1 MVLSQALFLSLGEIT
16 EPLITCYRL
25 GLVLH
30 ELYAK
35 GSYQGEALDG
45 LTGNQATMAEFNFR
59 LHELEH
65 LGVLK
70 SHPNYPSKAFRL
82 LGRKGESAEDVAC
95 TIDPFCYL
103 SHLSAMSHH
112 GLTNRLPVKLFVSSP
127 SLPTWKAEAEA
138 RMKKD
143 LGADYDDY
151 CGNGMPRLVRLRLS
165 KIGRMDVHRFQS
177 NHWGAYINV
186 RGRTLRVSSIGRTFL
201 DMLRNAELCGGMRHV
216 LEVFELHAETYLPLI
231 VDEVDRHG
239 SPIDKVRAGYILD
252 EKLQIRNEKVE
263 GWVNCAQR
271 GGSRKLDASGEYAPV
286 WSDKWCLSL
295 NLD

>member
-1 MVLSQALFLSLGEIT
+1 MIISQALFLSLGEIT
-16 EPLITCYRL
+16 EPVITCYRL
-25 GLVLH
+25 GLVLNQ
-30 ELYAK
+30 LYK
-35 GSYQGEALDG
+35 NSSYQGEALDG
-45 LTGNQATMAEFNFR
+45 LTGDRATSKEFAFR
-59 LHELEH
+59 LHELVH
-65 LGVLK
+65 MGILK

-82 LGRKGESAEDVAC
+82 LGRKGESAEEVAC

-127 SLPTWKAEAEA
+127 SISRWKAEAES

-143 LGADYDDY
+143 LGANYEGY
-151 CGNGMPRLVRLRLS
+151 CENGMPRLVRLRLL

-201 DMLRNAELCGGMRHV
+201 DMLRNPELCGGMRHV
-216 LEVFELHAETYLPLI
+216 MEVFESNAETYLPLI
-231 VDEVDRHG
+231 VDELERNG

-252 EKLQIRNEKVE
+252 EKLKIRNEKVE
-263 GWVNCAQR
+263 GWVSCAQR
-271 GGSRKLDASGEYAPV
+271 GGSRKLDASGEYVPV

-295 NLD
+295 NLE